1 MGSKRKPSKQ
11 VAALPL
17 RKRRGGAVDVL
28 LITSRKKGKWLIPKG
43 WPCRGMKDWEAAQK
57 EALEEAG
64 VRGKVSRRPLGRYKR
79 HDRLGTPI
87 LVKVFLLRVDQQA
100 KRWAEHH
107 QRRRKWLT
115 PEQAARKVDNLK
127 LGQVLQGL
135 RRRKSVRH
143 D

>member
-1 MGSKRKPSKQ
+1 MASKRKPSKQ

-17 RKRRGGAVDVL
+17 RKRKGGAVDVL

-43 WPCRGMKDWEAAQK
+43 WPSRGMKDWEAAQK
-57 EALEEAG
+57 EALEEGG
-64 VRGKVSRRPLGRYKR
+64 VRGKVSRRPIGGYKR

-87 LVKVFLLRVDQQA
+87 LVKVFLLRVDQQV
-100 KRWAEHH
+100 KSWPEH
-107 QRRRKWLT
+107 RRKWLT
-115 PEQAARKVDNLK
+115 PEQAARRVDNLK

-135 RRRKSVRH
+135 MRRKSVRH